1 MKHIFITLLMLFMPV
16 LTTIVFANKKIEMEK
31 MIILKTHYHDSE
43 RESRDKRTITF
54 IPIKASYDNTD
65 IYLKSWIQIE
75 NATIRIKDKRENIM
89 YELCTTLSANEEFS
103 LPIHLGK
110 GIYTLEIVNG
120 NTCYYGDF
128 EI

>member
-128 EI
+128 KI